1 MDIGL
6 SAIIFDMSLIIYS
19 TDQRVINWNLTPIKK
34 IGIVVAVHYASN
46 PVK

>member
-1 MDIGL
+1 MDTGRF
-6 SAIIFDMSLIIYS
+6 AIIFDVSLIIF
-19 TDQRVINWNLTPIKK
+19 DAGFGGINWNLTPIKK